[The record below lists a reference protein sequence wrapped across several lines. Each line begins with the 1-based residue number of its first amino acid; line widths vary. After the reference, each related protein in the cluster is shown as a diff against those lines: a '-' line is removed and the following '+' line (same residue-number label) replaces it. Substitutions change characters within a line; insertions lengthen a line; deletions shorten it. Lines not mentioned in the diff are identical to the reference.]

1 MKDLFE
7 ILILIKYL
15 TLFHSYCPTFGLKYL
30 PEIIY
35 YLIIILNKIKNYLNK
50 TYYLYSFLNEYSIYL
65 SV

>member
-1 MKDLFE
+1 MRDLFE

-15 TLFHSYCPTFGLKYL
+15 TLFHYYFPTFDLKYL

-50 TYYLYSFLNEYSIYL
+50 SYYPHSFLNEYSIYL

>member
-1 MKDLFE
+1 MKDLTE

-15 TLFHSYCPTFGLKYL
+15 TLFHYYFPTFDLKYL

-35 YLIIILNKIKNYLNK
+35 YLIIILNKIISYLNK
-50 TYYLYSFLNEYSIYL
+50 FYYPYNFPNEYSIYL